1 MSTSTNSNPAAAGGV
16 ETKRLVYATVFST
29 LSWGCD
35 LFDLF
40 IILFVAPTIGELF
53 FPSDNRLLSLASV
66 YGAYAVTVIMRPV
79 GSAIFGSLADR
90 KGRRHAMI
98 MAVSGI
104 GVMSVLMGVLPT
116 YHMVGI
122 AAPILFLLFRIVQGV
137 FVGGVTATS
146 HTMATETVPPRLR
159 GFITGIVGTGAAV
172 GSLLASAAYSVAAL
186 MFPGESFAVWG
197 WRAMFFFGVLPLII
211 AWLINLLVG
220 ESPLWLDTAKTG
232 HKSKTPVKEVFSR
245 ENAGANTV
253 TLMIVIGGGIMIYL
267 TQSYMPAFLKLVNK
281 VTNEDLGLMLIV
293 ANFAAIA
300 ATPILGALSEVFGR
314 KPIFIAI
321 GLVDLILIPYCYIH
335 LNGLTTASLGE
346 IYFYAAALTFL
357 GNAPLGPMII
367 YLNER
372 FPTKVRATGVAV
384 SWSIGFAIGGMM
396 PTFVTLAAGSPAN
409 MLTSVLAFLLAAIA
423 IYIIGGILTPETR
436 GDMAY
441 VGAGGEVVHSSKRLA
456 DNR

>member
-1 MSTSTNSNPAAAGGV
+1 
-16 ETKRLVYATVFST
+16 
-29 LSWGCD
+29 
-35 LFDLF
+35 
-40 IILFVAPTIGELF
+40 
-53 FPSDNRLLSLASV
+53 
-66 YGAYAVTVIMRPV
+66 
-79 GSAIFGSLADR
+79 
-90 KGRRHAMI
+90 RHAMI

-314 KPIFIAI
+314 KPVFIAI